1 MSLYTT
7 LDDSALQE
15 IIQQYEITAIKNW
28 HILNGGT
35 ENTNYYLETANKK
48 YVLTICERKTI
59 EETTN
64 LTELL
69 RHLEKSGFSTTK
81 IILTKS
87 NEQLGAYQQKPI
99 LLKAYLDGIVLDSF
113 DAITLE
119 RLGASIAQLNLIPA
133 PAFLPKQFA
142 YGRQYFSELF
152 ETNSN
157 RSFIV
162 WLKKMNDYILD
173 NLDPNLPKALI
184 HGDIFFSNVIVDSSQ
199 QPTIM
204 DFEESCHY
212 YRVFELG
219 MAITGLCQKDG
230 LIEAN
235 KASSL
240 LRGYQRITPLTPLE
254 LKKLKPFIVYAAT
267 ATAFWR
273 FRQFNILSPNEEYKD
288 SYLAMKRIA
297 DQVFNNNFE
306 L

>member
-7 LDDSALQE
+7 LDDSTLQK
-15 IIQQYEITAIKNW
+15 IAQQYEIAPIRNW

-35 ENTNYYLETANKK
+35 ENTNHYVETTDKK

-64 LTELL
+64 LADLL
-69 RHLEKSGFSTTK
+69 RHLEKCGFSTTK

-87 NEQLGAYQQKPI
+87 NEQLGFYEQKPV
-99 LLKAYLDGIVLDSF
+99 LLKAYLDGEVLDSF
-113 DAITLE
+113 DTLTLE

-142 YGRQYFSELF
+142 YGRQHFSELF
-152 ETNSN
+152 DTNS
-157 RSFIV
+157 SHPFID
-162 WLKKMNDYILD
+162 WLKKMDAYILE
-173 NLDPNLPKALI
+173 NVDPKLPKALI
-184 HGDIFFSNVIVDSSQ
+184 HGDIFFSNVIVNNSQ
-199 QPTIM
+199 QPIIM

-219 MAITGLCQKDG
+219 MAITGLCQKNG
-230 LIEAN
+230 LIEIDKAN
-235 KASSL
+235 SL
-240 LRGYQRITPLTPLE
+240 LKGYQEVSSLTPLE

-273 FRQFNILSPNEEYKD
+273 YRQFNILSPNEEYKN

-297 DQVFNNNFE
+297 DQVFDNNFK